1 MNRKNPWERRSDARE
16 ASGEDTER
24 PDAGKKDPFEKRV
37 RVPDVETLTEGTIT
51 SVQAQ
56 KKDMDRVSIFLDGK
70 FAFGIA
76 ADIAIGEGLKKGL
89 VLTPEAQHKL
99 FQKEEVI
106 AARRASLDY
115 LSLGGK
121 TSTELKRS
129 LARRGFSDFAA
140 EDAIAQME
148 RYGYLD
154 DAAYAMAFAK
164 GRAASRG
171 HGPQR
176 LRADLLKKGVPRAAI
191 DRALEELDADDL
203 AESANALGLKRW
215 RALSS
220 ESDTRKRKKKTT
232 DFLLRR
238 GFSFDQAR
246 TAVEAALAKD
256 EDVEDAD
263 DGWDA

>member
-24 PDAGKKDPFEKRV
+24 PDSGKDPFAKRV
-37 RVPDVETLTEGTIT
+37 RVPDVDTLREGTIT

-56 KKDMDRVSIFLDGK
+56 KKDMDRVSIFLDET

-89 VLTPEAQHKL
+89 LLTPEAQHQL
-99 FQKEEVI
+99 LQKEEVI

-115 LSLGGK
+115 LSLGSK

-129 LARRGFSDFAA
+129 LSRRGFSEFAA

-154 DAAYAMAFAK
+154 DAAYAMAFAR

-176 LRADLLKKGVPRAAI
+176 LRADLIKKGVPRAAI
-191 DRALEELDADDL
+191 DLALAELDVDELGDT
-203 AESANALGLKRW
+203 SKALGLKRW
-215 RALSS
+215 RALSG
-220 ESDTRKRKKKTT
+220 EADTRKRKKKTT

-246 TAVEAALAKD
+246 AAVDAAIARD
-256 EDVEDAD
+256 EDAEDE